1 MDWSQIIV
9 ASISATATILSV
21 ILGKI
26 WVSKKN
32 KQKICDPIISDV
44 EISTHI
50 ETCLDL
56 ILSETGSDRAYV
68 MQFHNG
74 GYYRSGKSQQKF
86 SCTHEVCTPGTSKEC
101 HKSQN
106 HLISN
111 FNKYI
116 SILVETGS
124 YSYTDIQSMPDD
136 SLKNLV
142 TSKGVKSILN
152 IPIKSLDGQ
161 IIGILGIDFVKEIA
175 DPIFIHFKEQNS
187 ASEVEL
193 IKFLKNE
200 ANIIAAYL
208 I

>member
-26 WVSKKN
+26 WVTRRT

-50 ETCLDL
+50 ETCLEL

-86 SCTHEVCTPGTSKEC
+86 SCTHECCTLGTSKE
-101 HKSQN
+101 HHRSQN

-111 FNKYI
+111 FHNYI
-116 SILVETGS
+116 HLLVNNGE
-124 YSYTDIQSMPDD
+124 YYYTNAGDIKDESF
-136 SLKNLV
+136 KNLV
-142 TSKGVKSILN
+142 LSKGVISLFNVPLKT
-152 IPIKSLDGQ
+152 LDGKV
-161 IIGILGIDFVKEIA
+161 IGILGVDYVKKKA
-175 DPIFIHFKEQNS
+175 DPIFLHCDQIEIRNREEMKD
-187 ASEVEL
+187 
-193 IKFLKNE
+193 FLRSQGR
-200 ANIIAAYL
+200 IISAYL